1 MFAVVAPCLGPSSQV
16 IVLICIPH
24 QIPMN
29 FMGLIH
35 DVSSILQG
43 SLRFSMIREA
53 TICRKSS
60 VQMTMRQGVEKG
72 NSIYALVSVLF
83 LSSNHGVR

>member
-16 IVLICIPH
+16 INLICIPH

-29 FMGLIH
+29 FMGLI
-35 DVSSILQG
+35 Q
-43 SLRFSMIREA
+43 LRLSMIREA

-83 LSSNHGVR
+83 PSSNQGVR